1 MDKVIINVTKI
12 TNGYV
17 ASANFTFLT
26 KHAETQEEAVWYFV
40 QELKL
45 RNYEVNV
52 KN

>member
-12 TNGYV
+12 SNGYV
-17 ASANFTFLT
+17 ASAHFTYLT
-26 KHAETQEEAVWYFV
+26 KHAETQDEAVRYFV